1 MEQLNI
7 DLLRKYYQDFLGKSL
22 EYGKMRQY
30 YDSKHDIDTNYT
42 KINERANHK
51 STRNFIAKF
60 VDDETSFTVGKPL
73 NYISISNNEQ
83 AIKDIEYNLTSWS
96 KKHDID
102 LTTDLGIYREIY
114 EVYYIDEVTKDF
126 KSILLNPA
134 NSYLLLDEFNRP
146 SLLFRVFKQMFDET
160 IYIDVWTKSTIYH
173 FNDSFQE
180 FKPSQVNI
188 FGEIPVGFGSI
199 RKTIYDKIKSLQDDY
214 NVCNSD
220 QINLLSD
227 LRFFYLIIHGIDPTD
242 EKNKTMVQ
250 NINQNSILFLNGDAK
265 IDKLEKTI
273 NDAFLQNVRNNCK
286 DDMYEL
292 VGHIN
297 MQKNFTSN
305 TSGEQIVNRL
315 LQLQFR
321 CTLISATIQDIVQ
334 ERVRFLFK
342 YLSIKNGKSYDYK
355 DVSVKITPNIQK
367 DWTTMANVI
376 SQIGDTLST
385 ETKISLLPLDHS
397 PAVEIAKLKQEQED
411 GMLNLDN
418 IPTDENG

>member
-7 DLLRKYYQDFLGKSL
+7 NIDLLQKYYQDYLNRKM
-22 EYGKMRQY
+22 EYEKMKQY
-30 YDSKHDIDTNYT
+30 YDGLHDIETTYT

-51 STRNFIAKF
+51 STRNFVAKF
-60 VDDETSFTVGKPL
+60 VDDETSFSVGKPL

-83 AIKDIEYNLTSWS
+83 AIQEIEYSLSSWS

-102 LTTDLGIYREIY
+102 LCTDLGIYREVY
-114 EVYYIDEVTKDF
+114 ELYYIDDTTKDF

-134 NSYLLLDEFNRP
+134 NSYLLLDEFNKP
-146 SLLFRVFKQMFDET
+146 SLLFRVFKNMFDET
-160 IYIDVWTKSTIYH
+160 VYLDLWTKDTIYH
-173 FNDSFQE
+173 FNDG
-180 FKPSQVNI
+180 FKEVSPSQVNI
-188 FGEIPVGFGSI
+188 FGEIPVGFGDM

-220 QINLLSD
+220 QLNLLSD

-242 EKNKTMVQ
+242 EKNKTMVE
-250 NINQNSILFLNGDAK
+250 NINQNSIMFLNGDAK

-273 NDAFLQNVRNNCK
+273 NDSFLQNVRNNAK

-297 MQKNFTSN
+297 MQKAPTSN
-305 TSGEQIVNRL
+305 TSGEQIINRM

-334 ERVRFLFK
+334 ERIRFLFK
-342 YLSIKNGKSYDYK
+342 YLSIKNGKSFDYK

-376 SQIGDTLST
+376 SQIGDVLST
-385 ETKISLLPLDHS
+385 ETKISLLPLD
-397 PAVEIAKLKQEQED
+397 
-411 GMLNLDN
+411 
-418 IPTDENG
+418 